1 MSGKVITIAQQKGGS
16 GKTTLAANLALAL
29 AARNRSIAVLDT
41 DPQGSLGRW
50 FMARVERLGDAP
62 PGLDFRTASAWGARY
77 EARQLVRDH
86 DVVIID
92 TPPKMGLDGRPAI
105 EVSDL
110 VVVPISPSPVDLWAT
125 EPTIELA
132 KADGKPVLIVLNRAA
147 ARTRL
152 TGEIR
157 EVVGKLGCDVAS
169 TMIGNRVIFAESA
182 GTGHA
187 ALEARP
193 SGPAAAEIAAVADEV
208 LQRLA

>member
-182 GTGHA
+182 WTGHG

-208 LQRLA
+208 LERLA